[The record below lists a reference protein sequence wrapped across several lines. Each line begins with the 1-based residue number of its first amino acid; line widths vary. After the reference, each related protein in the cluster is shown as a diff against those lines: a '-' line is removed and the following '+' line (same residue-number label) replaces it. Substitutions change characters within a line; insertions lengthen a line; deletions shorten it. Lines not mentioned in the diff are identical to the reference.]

1 MGCPWFSSFCNLARL
16 FLSHAKVTIHD
27 PNTGRA
33 AAVAYIDGR
42 FWVGAVHRRRGEE
55 GKSGTEGEGG
65 NLASSVGSGTHGMG
79 QTGRLN

>member
-42 FWVGAVHRRRGEE
+42 FRVGAVRRRRGEE
-55 GKSGTEGEGG
+55 GKSGTEGGG
-65 NLASSVGSGTHGMG
+65 ETWQVRLALGHTAWA
-79 QTGRLN
+79 RLAG